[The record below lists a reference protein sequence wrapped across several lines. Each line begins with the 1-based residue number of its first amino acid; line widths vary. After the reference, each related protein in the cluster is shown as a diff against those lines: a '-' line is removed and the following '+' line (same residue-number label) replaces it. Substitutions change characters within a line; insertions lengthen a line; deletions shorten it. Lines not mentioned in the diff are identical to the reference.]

1 MKKRERL
8 EGNPDFHLFAVSEW
22 AWEWVS
28 EGGQGEYL
36 VKMVL
41 VEEKE
46 RERER
51 ESGCV
56 IDSLASPP
64 FQSSLSLPRALFIR
78 RPSSF
83 FQQCSQ
89 YVGLSSCSS
98 SLRESGP
105 RQSVRRVGLGR
116 IRGGRVGSRAVP
128 MRVDGA
134 RFRIGRGR
142 GSAAVSD
149 VGTNGDET
157 KMLPFSHQG
166 MTQDSN
172 HLPRRPLE
180 PSPRSHFSD
189 FE

>member
-1 MKKRERL
+1 
-8 EGNPDFHLFAVSEW
+8 
-22 AWEWVS
+22 
-28 EGGQGEYL
+28 
-36 VKMVL
+36 MVL

-51 ESGCV
+51 ERERGCV

-78 RPSSF
+78 RPSF

-89 YVGLSSCSS
+89 YVCLSSCSS
-98 SLRESGP
+98 SVRGSGP